1 MVISC
6 LCVSVMQV
14 CIFAYGQTGSGKTY
28 TMMGKPGIDQKGIIP
43 RSLEQIFKTSRFLE
57 SQGWNYSM
65 QVSLAKLFSF
75 WSIVLLYVVTNLV
88 NAYLIHYA
96 GINVG
101 NIQ

>member
-6 LCVSVMQV
+6 LCVSVIQV
-14 CIFAYGQTGSGKTY
+14 RIFAYGQTGSGKTY

-75 WSIVLLYVVTNLV
+75 
-88 NAYLIHYA
+88 
-96 GINVG
+96 
-101 NIQ
+101 